1 MASAVPHCRAWDPAY
16 AYELAAIIRHGID
29 EMWGQNLDVFHY
41 VMLYNENQQQMPKP
55 PDVDD
60 GIVRGAYKIEEV
72 GEGTKKIRLLGS
84 GPILRNVREAA
95 SELLSEHGISSE
107 VWSVTSYGELRRE
120 GLEHERSRRL
130 NPEISDEPY
139 VSRCFGD
146 ETPTV
151 ATSDY
156 ICSVP
161 EMIQRWIG
169 GRYIVLGTDGFGR
182 SDTRE
187 ALRSFFEIDTNSIV
201 VAAISA
207 LEQEGKVPSGTVKKE
222 LEKRNLSKERIDKT
236 E

>member
-1 MASAVPHCRAWDPAY
+1 MGGGS
-16 AYELAAIIRHGID
+16 
-29 EMWGQNLDVFHY
+29 N
-41 VMLYNENQQQMPKP
+41 
-55 PDVDD
+55 
-60 GIVRGAYKIEEV
+60 
-72 GEGTKKIRLLGS
+72 KIRLLGS

-95 SELLSEHGISSE
+95 LELLNDHGISSE
-107 VWSVTSYGELRRE
+107 VWSVTSYGELRRK

-130 NPEISDEPY
+130 NPGISEEPY

-146 ETPTV
+146 KTPTV

-161 EMIQRWIG
+161 EMIQRWVG

-207 LEQEGKVPSGTVKKE
+207 LEQEGTLPSGTVEKE
-222 LEKRNLSKERIDKT
+222 LEKRNLNKERIDKT

>member
-1 MASAVPHCRAWDPAY
+1 
-16 AYELAAIIRHGID
+16 
-29 EMWGQNLDVFHY
+29 MWGENLDVFHY

-72 GEGTKKIRLLGS
+72 GEGRKKIRLLGS

-107 VWSVTSYGELRRE
+107 VWSITSYGELRRE

-130 NPEISDEPY
+130 NPEISEEPY
-139 VSRCFGD
+139 VSKCFGD

-169 GRYIVLGTDGFGR
+169 GRYIVLG
-182 SDTRE
+182 
-187 ALRSFFEIDTNSIV
+187 
-201 VAAISA
+201 
-207 LEQEGKVPSGTVKKE
+207 
-222 LEKRNLSKERIDKT
+222 LSLIHI
-236 E
+236 

>member
-1 MASAVPHCRAWDPAY
+1 MC
-16 AYELAAIIRHGID
+16 IRD
-29 EMWGQNLDVFHY
+29 R
-41 VMLYNENQQQMPKP
+41 
-55 PDVDD
+55 
-60 GIVRGAYKIEEV
+60 IVRGAYKIEEV
-72 GEGTKKIRLLGS
+72 GVGRKKIRLLGS

-130 NPEISDEPY
+130 DPEISEEPY

-201 VAAISA
+201 VASISA
-207 LEQEGKVPSGTVKKE
+207 LEQEGTLPSGTVEKE
-222 LEKRNLSKERIDKT
+222 LEKRNLNKERIDKT